1 MTLLARTFQGFNQWV
16 LREVSEQCF
25 EPITPRPQALSPL
38 FKLDDEF
45 LHIGEQWPFLLHFLY
60 DAKAHWIEQHAQPL
74 ISGIWLE
81 DCQGKEIALEAS
93 ALYVDGE
100 SLLIVH
106 EIERKYGETAYRLQS
121 SRDHLLVEEELERE
135 VARRTRQIIA
145 REEQISLCLLAAAGC
160 RDEETGAH
168 IRRIGLYSAVMAEA
182 LGWGIDQVDHIR
194 MAAPMH
200 DIGKIGI
207 PDYIL
212 QKPGALENDERSL
225 METHAAIGA
234 SMLSDTGIEMMD
246 MARDIAQCHH
256 ERWDGSGYPK
266 GLRGEE
272 IPIAARITAIVDIYD
287 ALVHKRVYKPA
298 YSEEKTYDIMSSM
311 SGSHLDPRL
320 FELFQQNLAQIQ
332 AIRQQ
337 VQD

>member
-16 LREVSEQCF
+16 LREVSECCF
-25 EPITPRPQALSPL
+25 EPLSPRPEALSSL
-38 FKLDDEF
+38 FKLEDEY
-45 LHIGEQWPFLLHFLY
+45 LYISEQWPFLSHFLH
-60 DAKAHWIEQHAQPL
+60 DAKAHWVEQHAQPL
-74 ISGIWLE
+74 TSGIWLE

-93 ALYVDGE
+93 ALVVDGE
-100 SLLIVH
+100 SLLIIH
-106 EIERKYGETAYRLQS
+106 EIEKRYGETAQRLQS
-121 SRDHLLVEEELERE
+121 ARDHLLVEEELERE

-168 IRRIGLYSAVMAEA
+168 IRRIGLYSAVMAKA
-182 LGWGIDQVDHIR
+182 LGWSADQIDYIR

-207 PDYIL
+207 PDHIL
-212 QKPGALENDERSL
+212 QKPGILEKDERTL
-225 METHAAIGA
+225 METHASIGA

-256 ERWDGSGYPK
+256 ERWDGTGYPK
-266 GLRGEE
+266 GLSGED

-298 YSEEKTYDIMSSM
+298 YSEEKAYDIMSSM
-311 SGSHLDPRL
+311 SGSHLDPGL
-320 FELFQQNLAQIQ
+320 FELFQQNLSQMQ
-332 AIRQQ
+332 AIRHQ